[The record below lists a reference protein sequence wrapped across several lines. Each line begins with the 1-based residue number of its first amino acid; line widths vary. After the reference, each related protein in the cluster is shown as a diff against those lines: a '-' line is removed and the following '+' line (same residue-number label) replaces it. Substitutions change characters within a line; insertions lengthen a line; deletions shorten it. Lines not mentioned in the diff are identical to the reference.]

1 MLPNIVSSGT
11 MKGDVPLRVGGRVKK
26 QTAAQTKAAET
37 YAALTGLTGQGQ
49 RLADAIRTLAA
60 GTGRSEAAIRASYY
74 AQRVK
79 LGHHGRRNDTIS
91 IDEAVDE
98 ARRLL
103 EQALEQLD
111 NELATAKAELDT
123 ATRHYEQTKASV
135 DTKRGRLEQTLT
147 TLTRADSN

>member
-1 MLPNIVSSGT
+1 
-11 MKGDVPLRVGGRVKK
+11 VKE

-37 YAALTGLTGQGQ
+37 YAALTGLSGQGL
-49 RLADAIRTLAA
+49 RLAEAIRTLAA
-60 GTGRSEAAIRASYY
+60 DTGRSEAAIRASYY

-91 IDEAVDE
+91 VDEAIDE

-111 NELATAKAELDT
+111 NELAAAKTDLDA
-123 ATRHYEQTKASV
+123 ATVRYEHVREDVEDQRA
-135 DTKRGRLEQTLT
+135 RLEHTLNTLT
-147 TLTRADSN
+147 QPSGN